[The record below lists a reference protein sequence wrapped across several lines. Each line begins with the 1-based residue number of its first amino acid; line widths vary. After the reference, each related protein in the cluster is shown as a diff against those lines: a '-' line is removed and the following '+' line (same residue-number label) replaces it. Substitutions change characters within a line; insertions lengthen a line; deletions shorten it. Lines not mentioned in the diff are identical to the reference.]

1 MCCVIATLLLAVDSN
16 IVESKTHLPL
26 ATGLRDNR
34 EDAQL
39 AEQLAEAL
47 RNPLVHYRDVATV
60 PCPANGLAIRLSTKK
75 GE

>member
-16 IVESKTHLPL
+16 IVEPKTHLPL

-47 RNPLVHYRDVATV
+47 RNPLVHYIETLR
-60 PCPANGLAIRLSTKK
+60 PLLAPQMDWLSD
-75 GE
+75 